1 MLGSNYL
8 LQAQA
13 VANDDASALIFGLPE
28 QPGCRRSIL
37 GPNSDFPPTGAT
49 GGCCARTKETL
60 ALETLAPETLAPETL
75 APETL
80 ALEVC

>member
-28 QPGCRRSIL
+28 
-37 GPNSDFPPTGAT
+37 
-49 GGCCARTKETL
+49 
-60 ALETLAPETLAPETL
+60 
-75 APETL
+75 
-80 ALEVC
+80 